1 MSPESQ
7 SDVSDSRSCVV
18 PSLLIQ
24 VTLPLL
30 ARLRVN
36 GLGEKAVVVL
46 ELAPD
51 VIETSA
57 AGVLLLLSLQAAMPA
72 MMAIPAMSDSVRRG
86 RIEDLML
93 LNETA
98 SYTTSFSRYPAIRLS
113 DHEGK
118 PAASRPSGNRN
129 VAIQP

>member
-1 MSPESQ
+1 MAPFDMSPESQ

-36 GLGEKAVVVL
+36 GLGEKALVVL
-46 ELAPD
+46 LLAPD

-57 AGVLLLLSLQAAMPA
+57 AGVLLLLSLQAP
-72 MMAIPAMSDSVRRG
+72 P
-86 RIEDLML
+86 
-93 LNETA
+93 
-98 SYTTSFSRYPAIRLS
+98 SRES
-113 DHEGK
+113 
-118 PAASRPSGNRN
+118 
-129 VAIQP
+129 